1 MASWFGICLTCQA
14 LGLILST
21 MKRKKKKDIEFLLL
35 LLFFFGGGISARQA
49 STI

>member
-1 MASWFGICLTCQA
+1 MVWHLLNMPGPGFDPQHYE
-14 LGLILST
+14 
-21 MKRKKKKDIEFLLL
+21 KKKKKDIEFLLL